1 MRRALT
7 LALILFA
14 GCPEEPHG
22 PRSTPPPVPVDAG
35 PHPPRPAKEAPTA
48 LDIGPDDAANRAVHV
63 AAVLDLATG
72 RTEASKL
79 PEETSWPVWDDL
91 GTIGLGALSGE
102 EGEPEPVSDE
112 PPPAGFATRLDRRA
126 RVSAVTGSPPV
137 SVGAACTVAVTPV
150 RDWESNCRVVVRC
163 GATTIYGAETTGYA
177 ACFVDGGAPARAYD
191 RKGTYE
197 NGDPTLFLDV
207 PHDRAVLSDRIDD
220 REWSVTLAL
229 VR

>member
-1 MRRALT
+1 LRRALA
-7 LALILFA
+7 LALVVLA

-35 PHPPRPAKEAPTA
+35 PHPARPTKEAPTS
-48 LDIGPDDAANRAVHV
+48 LDIGPDDAANRSAHV
-63 AAVLDLATG
+63 GVALDLATG
-72 RTEASKL
+72 VTQASTL
-79 PEETSWPVWDDL
+79 PVETDWPVYEDY

-102 EGEPEPVSDE
+102 VEREPEPDQ
-112 PPPAGFATRLDRRA
+112 PPPAGFARRLDRGA
-126 RVSAVTGSPPV
+126 RVAAVTGSPPV
-137 SVGAACTVAVTPV
+137 SVGAICTVAVTPV
-150 RDWESNCRVVVRC
+150 RDWVSNCRVVVRC
-163 GATTIYGAETTGYA
+163 GAITVYGAENTGYA

-191 RKGTYE
+191 RKPSHQ

-207 PHDRAVLSDRIDD
+207 PHDRAVLSDRIDE